1 MKNFQVNL
9 FIVLALCLCGLC
21 AWQWYEQTIQ
31 RDTIQSLNRMVYDRN
46 ATIQS
51 DTNAIATLNA
61 QVNHMDASLTELK
74 ATVATNAQ
82 VILTQKARI
91 TQLQFQN
98 ENYTNEIAQ
107 YKAGVDALQAKLKE
121 AYAGIDKQNAAITNL
136 VAQRND
142 FVQKYNDEVKDRND
156 IVAKYNDL
164 AKQVEKLQKNSDDST
179 SQ

>member
-9 FIVLALCLCGLC
+9 FIVLAICLCGLC

-31 RDTIQSLNRMVYDRN
+31 RTTIQSLNRMVYDRN
-46 ATIQS
+46 AAIQS
-51 DTNAIATLNA
+51 DTNSIATLTQ
-61 QVNHMDASLTELK
+61 QVNQLDASLTDMK
-74 ATVATNAQ
+74 ATAATNEQ
-82 VILTQKARI
+82 LILSQKAQI

-121 AYAGIDKQNAAITNL
+121 AYAGIEKQNDAITNL
-136 VAQRND
+136 AAQRND

-156 IVAKYNDL
+156 VVTKYNDL
-164 AKQVEKLQKNSDDST
+164 VKHVQKQQGDAKQ
-179 SQ
+179 